1 MLQSSQMFHLFQ
13 MYVAY
18 VSHTCCKQMFQMLHM
33 FQMYVAF
40 ECFMLQVQT
49 ANVGV
54 HEGGQSQAAATNTC
68 RRRMLPLAV

>member
-1 MLQSSQMFHLFQ
+1 
-13 MYVAY
+13 
-18 VSHTCCKQMFQMLHM
+18 MFQMLHM